1 MLIQLDNILQVSKY
15 HIIFDARIPF
25 LGDEAFKIDYTGVDV
40 EIEGE
45 ILSNAA
51 ERQLMYCMNKDFGEA
66 LFDPEQVKNAFGT
79 GKQYEINMYDD
90 KEN

>member
-51 ERQLMYCMNKDFGEA
+51 ERQLMYCMDKDFGEA
-66 LFDPEQVKNAFGT
+66 LFDPEQVKNTFGT

>member
-15 HIIFDARIPF
+15 HIIFDARISF

-51 ERQLMYCMNKDFGEA
+51 ERQLMYCMDKDFGEA

>member
-15 HIIFDARIPF
+15 HIIFDAKIPF

-51 ERQLMYCMNKDFGEA
+51 ERQLMYCMDKDFGEA
-66 LFDPEQVKNAFGT
+66 LFDPEQVKNVFGT
-79 GKQYEINMYDD
+79 GKQYEINMYD

>member
-1 MLIQLDNILQVSKY
+1 
-15 HIIFDARIPF
+15 
-25 LGDEAFKIDYTGVDV
+25 
-40 EIEGE
+40 
-45 ILSNAA
+45 
-51 ERQLMYCMNKDFGEA
+51 MYCMDKDFGEA

>member
-15 HIIFDARIPF
+15 HIIFDTKIPF

-66 LFDPEQVKNAFGT
+66 LFDPEQVKNVFGT
-79 GKQYEINMYDD
+79 GKQYKIMYD

>member
-15 HIIFDARIPF
+15 HIIFDAKIPF

-66 LFDPEQVKNAFGT
+66 LFDPEQVKNVFGT
-79 GKQYEINMYDD
+79 GKQYKITMYD

>member
-15 HIIFDARIPF
+15 HIIFDAKIPF

-66 LFDPEQVKNAFGT
+66 LFDPEQVKNVFGT
-79 GKQYEINMYDD
+79 GKQYKIMYD